1 MCILT
6 GPLKLLFL
14 TSLLLL
20 TVKDTHLITPLV
32 SNTLDYN
39 VKKYCNHPIIL
50 VVILI
55 TCTFCKYQTI
65 TTCII

>member
-1 MCILT
+1 MCILA

-32 SNTLDYN
+32 SNALDYN
-39 VKKYCNHPIIL
+39 VK
-50 VVILI
+50 
-55 TCTFCKYQTI
+55 
-65 TTCII
+65 

>member
-20 TVKDTHLITPLV
+20 IVKDTHLITPLV

-39 VKKYCNHPIIL
+39 VK
-50 VVILI
+50 
-55 TCTFCKYQTI
+55 
-65 TTCII
+65 